1 MSERDRIIDLL
12 ERSHNGDAWHGP
24 SVMDA
29 LEGVTAAVAA
39 ARPIPGAHSIWE
51 IALHITGWH
60 GEVRRRLQGAT
71 AGEPPEGDWPPV
83 PQRPTDER
91 WAAVLEALQRS
102 HDDLVETVR
111 TLDDSRLD
119 APVRDERSRELGT
132 GVSHY
137 VTLHGIVHHDLYH
150 AGQISL
156 LKRAASRV

>member
-1 MSERDRIIDLL
+1 MSENERIIDLL
-12 ERSHNGDAWHGP
+12 QRTHDGDAWHGP

-29 LEGVTAAVAA
+29 LDGVTARIAA
-39 ARPIPGAHSIWE
+39 ARPIPGVHSIWE
-51 IALHITGWH
+51 IALHIIGWR

-71 AGEPPEGDWPPV
+71 AGEPPEGDWPQA
-83 PQRPTDER
+83 PQRPAEEG

-102 HDDLVETVR
+102 HDDLVETVG

-119 APVRDERSRELGT
+119 APVKDERSRELGT

-156 LKRAASRV
+156 LKKAAAGS